1 MKHSKYC
8 KNIEEIENYASAAA
22 DNFIGWDIHHRLETH
37 NSDGERRSI
46 DLSRA
51 ELIALGTYYDRPAS
65 ELIFIKHG
73 DHMRLHKNGKPMS
86 EEARA
91 KMSAAAKNRSEEWRA
106 KIAAAAKNR
115 SEEWRAKMSAASRG
129 RHFSDETRAK
139 LREAWKHRAPMSAET
154 RAKQSAAQ
162 RGKHLSDETRAKMSY
177 AAKHRCAKTSA

>member
-22 DNFIGWDIHHRLETH
+22 DNFVDWDIHHRLETH

-106 KIAAAAKNR
+106 K
-115 SEEWRAKMSAASRG
+115 MSAASRG